1 MDETV
6 LKAAQMK
13 AIAFQQSE
21 IQLAAYQKIA
31 AFHTKKEN
39 GGAKRKH
46 SLFLCENY
54 SPMAV
59 IFSICCFDL
68 LRG

>member
-31 AFHTKKEN
+31 AFYTKKEN
-39 GGAKRKH
+39 GSTSRHH
-46 SLFLCENY
+46 SLFL
-54 SPMAV
+54 
-59 IFSICCFDL
+59 
-68 LRG
+68 G

>member
-13 AIAFQQSE
+13 AITFQQSE

-31 AFHTKKEN
+31 A
-39 GGAKRKH
+39 
-46 SLFLCENY
+46 
-54 SPMAV
+54 
-59 IFSICCFDL
+59 
-68 LRG
+68 